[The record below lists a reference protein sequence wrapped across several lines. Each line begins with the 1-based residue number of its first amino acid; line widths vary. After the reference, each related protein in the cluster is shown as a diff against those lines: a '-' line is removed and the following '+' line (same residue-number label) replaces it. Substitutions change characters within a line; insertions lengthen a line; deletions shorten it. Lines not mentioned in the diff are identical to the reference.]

1 MKKASILGISLLVA
15 GIVGMTPAR
24 VEASSMA
31 VLVVGLET
39 DAASDVFAAGIRYE
53 FGQKG
58 YTMITSPAVAAKLKE
73 LRDKHAGGQPVD
85 TAGLA
90 AWGKTNNIDFVQLVV
105 ENDCT
110 ITVDGV
116 AKSGR
121 EQLAQVVRCGVAQYS
136 GRGYYRTRFIPQPNP
151 NPNLGTGYDEMVYV
165 AGGVFEM
172 GCKSGRDNLTTS
184 CNSNETLH
192 WVQLSSFYIG
202 KYAVTQGLWK
212 AVMGSLPSS
221 ISGNYLGDDKPVIYV
236 SHNDIVEANGFL
248 AKLNAM
254 TGKSYR
260 LPTEAEWEYAARG
273 CSGGN
278 CESYE
283 FSGSNTIGDMAW
295 YGSNSSSYVHTVGTK
310 LPNKLGLY
318 DMSGNVLEWVSDY
331 GISTYGSGTQSS
343 PLVNPTG
350 PTSGSDRVR
359 RGGGWHDGASP
370 CRVAYRSSY
379 SPVNRD
385 NYYGFRLV

>member
-1 MKKASILGISLLVA
+1 MKKVSILGISMLLA
-15 GIVGMTPAR
+15 GIAGMAPAR
-24 VEASSMA
+24 VQASSMA

-58 YTMITSPAVAAKLKE
+58 YTMITSSAVSAKLKE

-90 AWGKTNNIDFVQLVV
+90 AWGRENSIDFVQLVV
-105 ENDCT
+105 ESDCT

-121 EQLAQVVRCGVAQYS
+121 EQLAQVVRCGAAQYPE
-136 GRGYYRTRFIPQPNP
+136 RGYYRMRFIPQPSP
-151 NPNLGTGYDEMVYV
+151 NPNLGTGFEEMVYV
-165 AGGVFEM
+165 AGGKFEM
-172 GCKSGRDNLTTS
+172 GCKSGRDNLTRS
-184 CNSNETLH
+184 CYSDETLH

-212 AVMGSLPSS
+212 KVMGSNPSAFSGDNLPVEQVSW
-221 ISGNYLGDDKPVIYV
+221 DDI
-236 SHNDIVEANGFL
+236 NGANGFL
-248 AKLNAM
+248 AKLKAM
-254 TGKSYR
+254 TGKNYR

-283 FSGSNTIGDMAW
+283 FSGRNTVGDVAW
-295 YGSNSSSYVHTVGTK
+295 YSSNSSSCTHTVGTK

-318 DMSGNVLEWVSDY
+318 DMTGNVWEWVSDY
-331 GISTYGSGTQSS
+331 GIGTYGSGTESS

-350 PTSGSDRVR
+350 PTSGSSRVL
-359 RGGGWHDGASP
+359 RGGGWGNSAGNS
-370 CRVAYRSSY
+370 RVAFRYFNAPSYRNSS
-379 SPVNRD
+379 V
-385 NYYGFRLV
+385 GLRLV